1 MADVP
6 HYCSACG
13 EIHGGHSGETE
24 AIKIAKIE
32 ADRDIEVA
40 RLARAEARQ
49 EIEAGVEETKIE
61 AAAAVD
67 AAVVESQVIEEL
79 ATPEPAAIIAP
90 QGDPAPVTEVPE
102 AVSEPESPPESEPVS
117 SGSKGGGWW
126 AGYR

>member
-24 AIKIAKIE
+24 AIKIAKIN
-32 ADRDIEVA
+32 ADRDVEVA

-49 EIEAGVEETKIE
+49 EIDAGVEETKIE
-61 AAAAVD
+61 AEAAVD
-67 AAVVESQVIEEL
+67 AAVVEAQVLEEL
-79 ATPEPAAIIAP
+79 ATPEPVAVAGAP
-90 QGDPAPVTEVPE
+90 EPEVISEEPE
-102 AVSEPESPPESEPVS
+102 AEPEPETPPETEPVP
-117 SGSKGGGWW
+117 SGSKGGGMW